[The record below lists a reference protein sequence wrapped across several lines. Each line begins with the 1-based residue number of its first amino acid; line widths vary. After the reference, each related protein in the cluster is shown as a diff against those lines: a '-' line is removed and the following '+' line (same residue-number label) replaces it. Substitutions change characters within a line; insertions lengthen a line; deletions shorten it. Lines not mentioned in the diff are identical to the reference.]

1 VFEICAFLL
10 GHQHF
15 VFAHRR
21 AALPKEEAVRKGEIE
36 KCASANHYAVN
47 IEGLEK
53 GCQEYLGLWS

>member
-1 VFEICAFLL
+1 LL
-10 GHQHF
+10 GDQHF

-21 AALPKEEAVRKGEIE
+21 AALLAKEEAVRKGEIE

-53 GCQEYLGLWS
+53 GCQGYLGLWS